1 MNLPQ
6 STKAATW
13 SAIGG
18 VIVGMAVMSYG
29 FGYMSPSAAGKIAK
43 AEADTAVVAVLAP
56 ECAVKFRALPD
67 YVAKRMALEK
77 ATTYQRGDIFPK
89 ELVTLPGSTYA
100 DSDLVAAC
108 TSAVLKQKTAS
119 N

>member
-1 MNLPQ
+1 MKLPQ
-6 STKAATW
+6 STKAASW

-56 ECAVKFRALPD
+56 DV
-67 YVAKRMALEK
+67 
-77 ATTYQRGDIFPK
+77 Q
-89 ELVTLPGSTYA
+89 S
-100 DSDLVAAC
+100 S
-108 TSAVLKQKTAS
+108 SAHYPTMLRNAWR
-119 N
+119 